1 MFIATRKSHAL
12 DIFNAV
18 PRNVKNLLVLSEG
31 FNSTKNIF
39 MSGVFEDNLM
49 VKQGEI
55 TKENLDQINL
65 RKIFKSRYEDMKGY
79 KYQIGALP
87 YSPFFMKNTEI
98 YSGFEVLML
107 DTLATVRNFTYD
119 IIEPADGQ
127 WGKVDKNGS
136 WTGLVGHAMYGF
148 TNLSMGLISIT
159 REREAVIDF
168 SMPFYYDSIGFV
180 APLPKELP

>member
-98 YSGFEVLML
+98 LTFSRQVLSGFE
-107 DTLATVRNFTYD
+107 
-119 IIEPADGQ
+119 E
-127 WGKVDKNGS
+127 KNS
-136 WTGLVGHAMYGF
+136 
-148 TNLSMGLISIT
+148 
-159 REREAVIDF
+159 
-168 SMPFYYDSIGFV
+168 
-180 APLPKELP
+180 